1 VTPVNEILALE
12 GEFVSDIVSVPV
24 PPLIAY
30 RGDLNT
36 TPFEVS
42 ILEVPNNEGGGET
55 TIVIIIEVVALA
67 VSVAVTVS

>member
-1 VTPVNEILALE
+1 
-12 GEFVSDIVSVPV
+12 VPV